1 MTHQLSCSTACGIF
15 LDQVLNPSHL
25 HWPVNSLP
33 LSYQGI
39 LSHFF
44 LVEIYHVYRFNRD
57 PDDGDLQM
65 MVLYIYTHTH
75 THTHIHESEGAV
87 DQLCPTLWPMDCSPP
102 GLLCPMNSQGKNT
115 GMGCHSLLQGIFLA
129 QGSNLNLPHC
139 RQILY
144 HLSHKWSLCTHTHTH
159 NISRKMC
166 IICINILNISFV
178 HRKLAL

>member
-75 THTHIHESEGAV
+75 THTHTYMKVKVQLISCV
-87 DQLCPTLWPMDCSPP
+87 QLCDPWTVA
-102 GLLCPMNSQGKNT
+102 
-115 GMGCHSLLQGIFLA
+115 H
-129 QGSNLNLPHC
+129 QGSSV
-139 RQILY
+139 QWILKARI
-144 HLSHKWSLCTHTHTH
+144 LEWVAIPFSRGSSWLRDRTWISHIVGRFFTIWATSEAYVPTHTH
-159 NISRKMC
+159 
-166 IICINILNISFV
+166 IIYPGKCVSYVSIY
-178 HRKLAL
+178 